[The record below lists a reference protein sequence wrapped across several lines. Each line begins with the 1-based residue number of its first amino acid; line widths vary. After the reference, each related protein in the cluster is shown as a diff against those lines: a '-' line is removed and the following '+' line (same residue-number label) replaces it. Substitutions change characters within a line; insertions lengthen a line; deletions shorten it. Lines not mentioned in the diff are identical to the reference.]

1 MKRSITAA
9 FIATG
14 ALTIAACATTGDTRL
29 AGAAAV
35 PSPPGKEDCVFFRT
49 MRDWSAVDRE
59 RLILYGMGKQTYLA
73 TLSFPSTELPFD
85 YEIGFQDRDNDG
97 RICGGFD
104 SIITRE
110 GIPNRI
116 TIASV
121 KLIDVADAKAFLE
134 ATNPKR
140 HKAKLM
146 KGDATGDAA
155 AKDATAPGSGGA
167 AR

>member
-1 MKRSITAA
+1 MRTLRTAGIA
-9 FIATG
+9 SAIAT
-14 ALTIAACATTGDTRL
+14 ALMLAACASTTPRPLT
-29 AGAAAV
+29 GAAAV

-85 YEIGFQDRDNDG
+85 YLVGFQDRDNDG

-104 SIITRE
+104 SIITRD

-121 KLIDVADAKAFLE
+121 KRIDEKDAKEFL
-134 ATNPKR
+134 AAVHPKR
-140 HKAKLM
+140 QKVKRVS
-146 KGDATGDAA
+146 GDDAGPA
-155 AKDATAPGSGGA
+155 APAAP
-167 AR
+167 R

>member
-1 MKRSITAA
+1 MKRLRTASFA
-9 FIATG
+9 VVS
-14 ALTIAACATTGDTRL
+14 ALTLAACASTGPRQLT
-29 AGAAAV
+29 GAAAV

-85 YEIGFQDRDNDG
+85 YMLGFQDRDNDG

-104 SIITRE
+104 SIITRD

-121 KLIDVADAKAFLE
+121 KRIDEKDAKAFLE
-134 ATNPKR
+134 AVHPKR
-140 HKAKLM
+140 QKAKLV
-146 KGDATGDAA
+146 KGDVGDAA
-155 AKDATAPGSGGA
+155 AGSASAPA
-167 AR
+167 PQR